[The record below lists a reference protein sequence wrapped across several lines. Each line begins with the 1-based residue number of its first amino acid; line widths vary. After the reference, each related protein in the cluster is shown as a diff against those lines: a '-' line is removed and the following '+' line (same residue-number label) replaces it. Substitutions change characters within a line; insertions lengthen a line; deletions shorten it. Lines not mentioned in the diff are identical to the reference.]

1 MAGIAAGH
9 DAVKQIHAAG
19 NGLDHVARGTDT
31 HQIADLILGHIRF
44 HLADHLVHYL
54 SRLTHGQTADG
65 VAVQLQLR
73 DLLHVLYTQVSKGA
87 ALIDAEQQLIGVGG
101 LASQPCS
108 A

>member
-19 NGLDHVARGTDT
+19 NSLDHVARGADT
-31 HQIADLILGHIRF
+31 HQIADLILGHIRL
-44 HLADHLVHYL
+44 HLTDHLVHHFG
-54 SRLTHGQTADG
+54 RLTHGQTSDG

-87 ALIDAEQQLIGVGG
+87 SLIDAKQQLVGVGG
-101 LASQPCS
+101 LALLL
-108 A
+108 